1 MNTPLYSF
9 NQLHNLLLYSVL
21 FSTHLIVFCSILSQ
35 WVRHRNEDK
44 HKNPSETPWVGMQD
58 GDDTWAEPTGGS
70 GWRWCCQ
77 RKMTVYKS
85 ATRGSHGPQDSSLRR
100 PQSSSDLLICTSMT
114 GSVWPQLPCCFT
126 RSVWGIQCLI
136 ASSLKS
142 QPLLEWLI
150 RLLGTSAGNHQ
161 HVQTK

>member
-1 MNTPLYSF
+1 M
-9 NQLHNLLLYSVL
+9 
-21 FSTHLIVFCSILSQ
+21 SQ

-44 HKNPSETPWVGMQD
+44 HKNPSETLWVGMQD

-136 ASSLKS
+136 ASSQIPTPIGMADPTTWNVRGKPSACPNKIRPPFIKWDIKKS
-142 QPLLEWLI
+142 
-150 RLLGTSAGNHQ
+150 
-161 HVQTK
+161 